1 MQTDFACAVCRMQFF
16 CLNRQSFPTRTS
28 CFFSVHWCLTKCI
41 GSHSSCIDE
50 TTLLLNIP
58 VFSSGGLGRF
68 QPALQANGSPNLAGT
83 EGGERQQWDAVPA
96 SPQLVWL
103 EPVLGH
109 IKKGVKDPGCSESG
123 RSSDSATEHVGSE
136 FHSAFFYKGCKLL

>member
-1 MQTDFACAVCRMQFF
+1 MLNVVLLPKQAVFSNQDQLF
-16 CLNRQSFPTRTS
+16 
-28 CFFSVHWCLTKCI
+28 FFSVHWCLTKCI

-83 EGGERQQWDAVPA
+83 EGGESQQWDTVPA

-103 EPVLGH
+103 ELVLGH

-123 RSSDSATEHVGSE
+123 RSSDSDTEHIGSE
-136 FHSAFFYKGCKLL
+136 LHSAFFLQGLQIAVM

>member
-1 MQTDFACAVCRMQFF
+1 MLNVVLLPKQAVFSNQDQLF
-16 CLNRQSFPTRTS
+16 
-28 CFFSVHWCLTKCI
+28 FFSVHWCLTKCI
-41 GSHSSCIDE
+41 GLHSSCIDE

-83 EGGERQQWDAVPA
+83 EGGESQQWDTVPA

-103 EPVLGH
+103 ELVLGH

-123 RSSDSATEHVGSE
+123 RSSDSDTEHIGSE
-136 FHSAFFYKGCKLL
+136 LHSAFFLQGLQIAVM